1 MNTETFK
8 GKFEPCCLATT
19 IGSLPHTDA
28 ARATRLM
35 LKSTPEIPSWVQFPK
50 RTFHE
55 NMMIQFTEG
64 LPALVQDGDRI
75 FFSTQAENFAEQLT
89 EFYERYL
96 AATEESQ
103 NIKSR
108 SEALDGF
115 GLSSQYAIGFSEF
128 MSQLAEPS
136 VIGSAVMLKGQVT
149 GPFTLG
155 TNLVD
160 QTGRCAYYDEQLRD
174 VIVKTISMKAMWQ
187 MERLDAFGLPVMIF
201 IDEPSLLGFGK
212 MTFLSVSREDVIRD
226 INEVAGVIHAK
237 SGLAGVHCE
246 ENTDWSLLM
255 ETDLDVLDFD
265 AYDHLQGITLYPKE
279 LERFFARGGC
289 LGWGIVPTLDKDA
302 AATETV
308 ESLLARFEEG
318 IEQFVARGFDR
329 DLLRRRALITPS
341 CGAGGVLTEPLA
353 ERVLDL
359 LHNLSTTL
367 RTRYG
372 YLKA

>member
-1 MNTETFK
+1 MNTEIFK
-8 GKFEPCCLATT
+8 HKFEPCCLATT

-35 LKSTPEIPSWVQFPK
+35 LQSTPEIPSWVQFPK
-50 RTFHE
+50 RDFHE
-55 NMMIQFTEG
+55 NMMMQFTEG
-64 LPALVQDGDRI
+64 LPALIQDGDRI
-75 FFSTQAENFAEQLT
+75 SFSTLTENYAEQLT
-89 EFYERYL
+89 DFYERYL
-96 AATEESQ
+96 AATEEGQ

-108 SEALDGF
+108 SEALDSF
-115 GLSSQYAIGFSEF
+115 SLSSQYAIGFSEF
-128 MSQLAEPS
+128 MARLAEPS
-136 VIGSAVMLKGQVT
+136 VSGAAVMLKGAVT

-160 QTGRCAYYDEQLRD
+160 QNGRCAYYDEQLRD
-174 VIVKTISMKAMWQ
+174 VIVKTVSMKAMWQ
-187 MERLDAFGLPVMIF
+187 MERLGAFGLPVMIF

-212 MTFLSVSREDVIRD
+212 MTFLSISREDVIGD
-226 INEVAGVIHAK
+226 INEVAAVIHAK
-237 SGLAGVHCE
+237 GGIAGVHCE

-265 AYDHLQGITLYPKE
+265 AYDHIQGITLYPAE
-279 LERFFARGGC
+279 LTRFFERGGC
-289 LGWGIVPTLDKDA
+289 LGWGIVPTLDKNA

-308 ESLLARFEEG
+308 ESLLERFEEG
-318 IEQFVARGFDR
+318 IEQFVVRGFDR
-329 DLLRRRALITPS
+329 ELLRRRALITPS

-359 LHNLSTTL
+359 LRNLSITL

-372 YLKA
+372 FTQE